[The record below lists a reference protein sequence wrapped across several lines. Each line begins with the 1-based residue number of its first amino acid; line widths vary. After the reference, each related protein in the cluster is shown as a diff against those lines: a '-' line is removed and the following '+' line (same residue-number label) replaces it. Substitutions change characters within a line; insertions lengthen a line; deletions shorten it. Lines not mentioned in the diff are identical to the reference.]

1 MHQLAAG
8 LKVLR
13 AHNLIHRDLKP
24 QNLLLTAG
32 AVDTA
37 TLKIADFGFARSM
50 QPHDL
55 AETLCGSPLYMAPE
69 ILQFQKYD
77 AKADLWS
84 VGTILF
90 ELLVGR
96 PPFGG
101 ANHMALLRNIEKTDE
116 AVPPHVAA
124 AHSPQ
129 CVHLLRCLLRRNPI
143 RRVSFDEFF
152 LHPFMMPGTTP
163 ASPTYAPFSSRA
175 APPGERS
182 GGELLLGTGCGPR
195 GPSYLP
201 GSLAAGVCDSG
212 TMSTASHSATQSGG
226 GSSGTGGSGAH
237 HMTTNQYDS
246 YTEQQD
252 SLFFQFES
260 DSNPTSPAKPPPSP
274 LSTGVTLVPHML
286 FPAMDHARNTGMQPV
301 GAPLSTGFQVGT
313 VASSFSLLPHR
324 S

>member
-195 GPSYLP
+195 G
-201 GSLAAGVCDSG
+201 
-212 TMSTASHSATQSGG
+212 
-226 GSSGTGGSGAH
+226 AH